1 MMLQQA
7 LTEGSRLKEMAE
19 KLIRKASHNN
29 RSLALMKTFGLTKSE
44 WEFSSRKIPIR
55 VLLHLIALCGSF
67 GIKCDHDFYKI
78 DHQFFFAFAII

>member
-44 WEFSSRKIPIR
+44 WEFS
-55 VLLHLIALCGSF
+55 
-67 GIKCDHDFYKI
+67 
-78 DHQFFFAFAII
+78 